1 MDNGSKGNMYHGTN
15 EIYLNNLCIFKF
27 VNSNIT
33 IFFILLL
40 KFFFNFIK
48 NKIIYFNYEIIFFVN
63 IIVNQKIKPKIIKTF
78 F

>member
-48 NKIIYFNYEIIFFVN
+48 NFVINLYISFFFDFMIKNNINNY
-63 IIVNQKIKPKIIKTF
+63 
-78 F
+78 

>member
-48 NKIIYFNYEIIFFVN
+48 NGNLTNFS
-63 IIVNQKIKPKIIKTF
+63 QKIK
-78 F
+78 

>member
-40 KFFFNFIK
+40 KFFFKIMFILFILLLIEL
-48 NKIIYFNYEIIFFVN
+48 NN
-63 IIVNQKIKPKIIKTF
+63 
-78 F
+78 

>member
-48 NKIIYFNYEIIFFVN
+48 NGISFILYNLCLKNKYKFIFIKIC
-63 IIVNQKIKPKIIKTF
+63 TLSL
-78 F
+78 

>member
-48 NKIIYFNYEIIFFVN
+48 NEM
-63 IIVNQKIKPKIIKTF
+63 
-78 F
+78 

>member
-48 NKIIYFNYEIIFFVN
+48 NEKLKNKILCVKLNENVN
-63 IIVNQKIKPKIIKTF
+63 VNKLL
-78 F
+78 